1 MRDDRGFTLIEVMVT
16 TVLMLIVGAL
26 AMSSLVGYARVQD
39 HQGTADE
46 VVSVLRTTAQRSLAE
61 GRTHCVVFDTAA
73 GTWTV
78 RRTTCATTGTV
89 VARGAAR
96 RAVTLSS
103 AAFTLQPTHACPA
116 GTSCV
121 YFTPRGTASPGTV
134 GVARG
139 TDVITVTVEGLS
151 SRVSRS

>member
-1 MRDDRGFTLIEVMVT
+1 MRTDNGFTLIELMVT
-16 TVLMLIVGAL
+16 TVLMAIVGAL
-26 AMSSLVGYARVQD
+26 TVTSLVGYARAQD
-39 HQGTADE
+39 HQSTADE
-46 VVSVLRTTAQRSLAE
+46 VVSVLRTTAQRALSE
-61 GRTHCVVFDTAA
+61 GRTHCVSFDTAA

-78 RRTTCATTGTV
+78 HRTDCAAGPV
-89 VARGAAR
+89 VGSGDARSGID
-96 RAVTLSS
+96 LQS
-103 AAFTLQPTHACPA
+103 ASFTLQAAHSCSS

-134 GVARG
+134 AIARD